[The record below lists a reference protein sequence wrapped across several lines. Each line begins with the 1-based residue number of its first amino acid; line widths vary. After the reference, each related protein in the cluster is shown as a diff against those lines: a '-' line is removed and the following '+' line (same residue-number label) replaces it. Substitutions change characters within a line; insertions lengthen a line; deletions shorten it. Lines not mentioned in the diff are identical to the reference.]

1 MKNLISSV
9 TTPLVFT
16 KVKTDVLDSDIPLLL
31 SRVSMK
37 RADMKINFKD
47 DTGSILWLRPLTLL

>member
-9 TTPLVFT
+9 ITPLVFT

-47 DTGSILWLRPLTLL
+47 DTGSIFWLRPLTLL

>member
-47 DTGSILWLRPLTLL
+47 TGSIFWLRPLTLL